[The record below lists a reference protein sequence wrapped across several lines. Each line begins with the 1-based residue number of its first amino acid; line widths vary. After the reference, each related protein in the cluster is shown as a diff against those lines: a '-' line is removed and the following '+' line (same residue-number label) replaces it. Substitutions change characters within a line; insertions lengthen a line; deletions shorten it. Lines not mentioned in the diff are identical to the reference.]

1 MTAVSNA
8 LALLGAVFLSQ
19 EGISHGLVTNL
30 HLDMRKAQNIINSS
44 YFRVGRGNH
53 GRNYHGSAKYCWPR
67 LTVPL
72 MSDTIGTR
80 PRRVDWIFAEPL
92 VLVTTLSC
100 EELYFFPPTVVCY
113 NHREQTN
120 GYTFVG
126 LSWIYSLSA
135 IGT

>member
-1 MTAVSNA
+1 M
-8 LALLGAVFLSQ
+8 
-19 EGISHGLVTNL
+19 EGITMVL
-30 HLDMRKAQNIINSS
+30 Q
-44 YFRVGRGNH
+44 
-53 GRNYHGSAKYCWPR
+53 KYCWQR

-92 VLVTTLSC
+92 VLVTTLSR
-100 EELYFFPPTVVCY
+100 EELYFFPPTIVCY

-120 GYTFVG
+120 GYTFLG
-126 LSWIYSLSA
+126 YRLSWIYSLSA